1 MRAQGRV
8 HLPQNLGSHDIH
20 LLSFSH
26 WLSLA
31 VPLLFFWPHCG
42 ACEILVS
49 PPRVKRE
56 PLVVKTQSPNH
67 RTSKEFPLAALKS
80 MTWLQELLAIP
91 EFRAILLLYF
101 NDNFFPFFF
110 FFKLPI
116 LFRDFPGGS
125 DSKGSACHLGDSG
138 LIPGSGS
145 SPGGACGNVT
155 PVFLPGGFHGQ
166 RSLTTIHGVAKSQT
180 WLFDFLRTTFLLS
193 LLFKN
198 YLYFCERIALN
209 LFLVAVVLVPW
220 LERDLIIFKDI
231 F

>member
-1 MRAQGRV
+1 MRAQWRV

-20 LLSFSH
+20 LPSFAH

-31 VPLLFFWPHCG
+31 APLLLFWPHCG

-49 PPRVKRE
+49 PPRVELE
-56 PLVVKTQSPNH
+56 PLTVKTQSPNH

-91 EFRAILLLYF
+91 EFRAILHLYF
-101 NDNFFPFFF
+101 NDNFFSFFF

-125 DSKGSACHLGDSG
+125 DSKESACHLGNSG

-145 SPGGACGNVT
+145 SPEGACGNSLQYSCLEDSMDRGAGLQSMGLQRVRHDCWT
-155 PVFLPGGFHGQ
+155 FCKQHFHFLY
-166 RSLTTIHGVAKSQT
+166 V
-180 WLFDFLRTTFLLS
+180 
-193 LLFKN
+193 
-198 YLYFCERIALN
+198 
-209 LFLVAVVLVPW
+209 
-220 LERDLIIFKDI
+220 
-231 F
+231 